1 MFPDCCGTLGNP
13 EIGRV
18 TENAGVVTGTIVNSP
33 ARYFIFPIPMPC
45 SPVQVPDIRSARR
58 IVRSAKRLAA
68 SSYAGSFGRSHRG
81 YGNSRLL
88 HDQPLLREIKFGHAL
103 ISQSHSQK

>member
-18 TENAGVVTGTIVNSP
+18 TENARAVTGTIVNSP

-45 SPVQVPDIRSARR
+45 LPVQVSDIRSARR
-58 IVRSAKRLAA
+58 SRPLGKAA
-68 SSYAGSFGRSHRG
+68 GRVQLRG
-81 YGNSRLL
+81 I
-88 HDQPLLREIKFGHAL
+88 LRVDHTEDMEIPVSCMTNHCCGK
-103 ISQSHSQK
+103 

>member
-18 TENAGVVTGTIVNSP
+18 TENARAVTGTIVNSP

-45 SPVQVPDIRSARR
+45 LPVQVSDIRSARR

-68 SSYAGSFGRSHRG
+68 SSYAGSFGSITQR
-81 YGNSRLL
+81 
-88 HDQPLLREIKFGHAL
+88 IWKFP
-103 ISQSHSQK
+103 SPT